1 MTDCDGALHPRAME
15 GIRLFNEGRYFE
27 AHEELEAAWK
37 EEKGKIRELY
47 QGILEAGVTYL
58 HITRGNHAGAV
69 KVYKR
74 SMRWLKDWPELCR
87 GVDVGQ
93 LRRDLSAAVA
103 AAEALGET
111 NMADFDPALLRPV
124 RVDEK
129 GRKKNKE
136 SHTYLCDRCGSEM
149 YESNC
154 KIICP
159 NCGNRFDCS
168 DLNIYFD

>member
-1 MTDCDGALHPRAME
+1 MSDCDGVLHERAVE

-37 EEKGKIRELY
+37 EERGKIRELY

-58 HITRGNHAGAV
+58 HIQRGNYAGAR

-74 SMRWLKDWPELCR
+74 SMRWLKDWPEICC

-93 LRRDLSAAVA
+93 LRTDLGLAVA
-103 AAEALGET
+103 AAEDLGEARIT
-111 NMADFDPALLRPV
+111 SFDLALLKPV
-124 RVDEK
+124 KMSEG
-129 GRKKNKE
+129 GRKKREE
-136 SHTYLCDRCGSEM
+136 SRPYVCDRCGSEM